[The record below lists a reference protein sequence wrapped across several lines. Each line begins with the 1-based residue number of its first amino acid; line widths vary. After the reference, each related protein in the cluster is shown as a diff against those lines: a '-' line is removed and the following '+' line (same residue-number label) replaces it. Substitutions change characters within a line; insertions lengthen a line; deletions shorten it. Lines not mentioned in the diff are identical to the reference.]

1 MRSRFSMLPA
11 IVLLLLTSVCS
22 AGPLGYFD
30 RLEQRVEQW
39 RADMPAVQTSAHA
52 AAKHAVE
59 GGKLYIA
66 GPQVSFLLEGLGRSG
81 GLMMLKRLLP
91 STQLTESDTVLAAYA
106 GNESDAG
113 QQELIELA
121 KTVAAA
127 DATLVLFSSS
137 AAELPELAG
146 NVTRL
151 PTSTSVIDAGQRIT
165 TASVSNA
172 VGLWAWVG
180 QFIAGCVEAGKMP
193 ALFESHGM
201 PGGRD
206 RSARYRPAGPFHE
219 STHVTPEAARTLST
233 RYLDALADA
242 LTQTALQHEA
252 FKRGSTMLRLAQQQN
267 KPVQVLAIAHMFPSE
282 MATGPTPAWVK
293 HTKPDDF
300 DPAGVAF
307 AIQYQSFP
315 WAIAQKVRDAGGQII
330 ATASHLAPA
339 EFLDNPHCVYINPHW
354 QVYDAAVTLE
364 GYDVRILPI
373 SGIIQSAIYWQ
384 TLDLA
389 TQ

>member
-1 MRSRFSMLPA
+1 MRPNFSILPA
-11 IVLLLLTSVCS
+11 VVLLLLASVCT

-39 RADMPAVQTSAHA
+39 RADVPAVQTSARA
-52 AAKHAVE
+52 AAQKAVE
-59 GGKLYIA
+59 GGNLYIA

-81 GLMMLKRLLP
+81 GLMMVKRLLP
-91 STQLTESDTVLAAYA
+91 STELTENDTVLAAYT
-106 GNESDAG
+106 GSETDAG
-113 QQELIELA
+113 KQELIELA
-121 KTVAAA
+121 KTIAAA
-127 DATLVLFSSS
+127 KATLVLFSSS

-146 NVTRL
+146 NITKL
-151 PTSTSVIDAGQRIT
+151 PTSTSTIDADQRIA

-172 VGLWAWVG
+172 VGLWVWVS

-206 RSARYRPAGPFHE
+206 RSARYRPAGPFHQT
-219 STHVTPEAARTLST
+219 THVTPDAASTLST
-233 RYLDALADA
+233 QYLDALADA
-242 LTQTALQHEA
+242 LSKTAQQHQA

-282 MATGPTPAWVK
+282 MTTGPTPDWIK
-293 HTKPDDF
+293 HAKPDAI
-300 DPAGVAF
+300 DPAGVVF

-315 WAIAQKVRDAGGQII
+315 WKIAQQVRDAGGQII

-389 TQ
+389 IE